1 MRSMFTIIL
10 FVFFCFKYTQ
20 SQPNYTIRI
29 DPESAIG
36 GTASQI
42 FDAVEFIPLQTTSES
57 LFGSID
63 QMEVTDDYY
72 FILDTRS
79 RSILIFNRDGSLHTR
94 IRSGGVDKYFG
105 FFTLNRIDKKIII
118 NNQFSNGLL
127 IYDYNGKYIGKEP
140 FPVDA
145 KSLYYFGSNSVLY
158 NLSRPFDTKQATKMP
173 YDLAYGNGFYP
184 IRKYVNPYNPKFEN
198 GEYNIEYNPFNYS
211 GEIGSCMFSLP
222 FDYKAYQ
229 LNDTGL
235 INTYKFIFPLH
246 YSLPVNFSTDSIFKG
261 QRAKYVYSNRENV
274 NKIYSVSNVYKIGD
288 RLLFAA
294 PTGQLRIGSDWN
306 YLYNLKSGSLISFS
320 RVTGDSTTF
329 YFPILA
335 SLLEKV
341 DAVNN
346 GEIFSSF
353 PSFRIFAIKNNIDK
367 LVNYPPPLKKLLA
380 SGSKNDNPVIVK
392 FRLKSNL

>member
-1 MRSMFTIIL
+1 MRSMFIIIL
-10 FVFFCFKYTQ
+10 IISFCSNCVQ
-20 SQPNYTIRI
+20 AQPNYTIRI
-29 DPESAIG
+29 DPESASG
-36 GTASQI
+36 GIASQI
-42 FDAVEFIPLQTTSES
+42 FEAVEFIPLETTSES

-63 QMEVTDDYY
+63 QMEVTEDYY

-105 FFTLNRIDKKIII
+105 FFTLNRLSKKIII

-127 IYDYNGKYIGKEP
+127 IYDYDGKYLGKEA
-140 FPVDA
+140 FPADA
-145 KSLYYFGSNSVLY
+145 KSLYYFGANSVLY
-158 NLSRPFDTKQATKMP
+158 NLSRPFDTKRTPKMS
-173 YDLAYGNGFYP
+173 YDLAYGNGFSP
-184 IRKYVNPYNPKFEN
+184 IRKYLNAYNPKFEN

-222 FDYKAYQ
+222 FEYKAYQ

-235 INTYKFIFPLH
+235 LNTYKFIFPLH
-246 YSLPVNFSTDSIFKG
+246 YSLPINFSTDSIYIG
-261 QRAKYVYSNRENV
+261 HRAQYVYSNRENLH
-274 NKIYSVSNVYKIGD
+274 KIYSVSNVYKIGD

-320 RVTGDSTTF
+320 RVTADSSTF

-341 DAVNN
+341 DAVHN

-353 PSFRIFAIKNNIDK
+353 PSFRIFAINNNIEK
-367 LVNYPPPLKKLLA
+367 LVNYPLALKKLLA